1 MKLPNLNHIICYKI
15 TSLLKCKWYQVENK
29 KGMVLTMGR
38 LDGKVAVI
46 TGGVGGMG
54 KKHAEVFIREGAKV
68 VIADLDQSAGD
79 EAVEELGDQ
88 AYFIKLDVTD
98 EENWKS
104 MVKEVEEN
112 FGPVNILVNNA
123 GIVASKSI
131 QDTSLKEYRKTIE
144 INQDGVFLGL
154 KHVYP
159 SMEKTDNGSII
170 NISSIAGIVG
180 SANNSAYIASK
191 FGVRGL
197 TKAAAIEYAP
207 AGIRVNSVH
216 PGTIRTAMTEQEDV
230 KELVTEMEKDIPMKR
245 IAEPEE
251 ISNLVLYL
259 ASDESSYSTGAEF
272 IADGGLIQDM

>member
-1 MKLPNLNHIICYKI
+1 
-15 TSLLKCKWYQVENK
+15 
-29 KGMVLTMGR
+29 MGR
-38 LDGKVAVI
+38 LEGKVAVI

-54 KKHAEVFIREGAKV
+54 RKHAEVFIREGAKV
-68 VIADLDQSAGD
+68 VIADIDQTSGE
-79 EAVEELGDQ
+79 EAVKELGDQ

-104 MVKEVEEN
+104 MVLEAEET
-112 FGPVNILVNNA
+112 FGPINILVNNA
-123 GIVASKSI
+123 GIVASKSF
-131 QDTSLKEYRKTIE
+131 QDSTFEEYRKTIA
-144 INQDGVFLGL
+144 INQDGVFLGI
-154 KHVYP
+154 KYIYP
-159 SMEKTDNGSII
+159 SMEKTKNGSIV

-180 SANNSAYIASK
+180 GPNNSAYITSK

-197 TKAAAIEYAP
+197 TKAAAVEYAP
-207 AGIRVNSVH
+207 TGIRVNSVH
-216 PGTIRTAMTEQEDV
+216 PGTIRTPMTEQDGVREMV
-230 KELVTEMEKDIPMKR
+230 AEMEKDIPMKR